1 MPEPKITHERV
12 DEIPL
17 LLHVLRERLQLDQI
31 LDEHMTRHG
40 NWQGLSFGG
49 VTVTW
54 LTHILTECDHFMSP
68 VQDWANARP
77 ETLSALLG
85 QPLRDTDL
93 TDDRLSEVARH
104 LSDDA
109 LWHQIESSL
118 NRRMIRTYRL
128 PRRRVRLD
136 STTAKINKQGVSWL
150 FRRGHS
156 KDHRPDLPQ
165 LKVMLGSLDPLGVIV
180 AADVV
185 AGNAADDPLYLPIID
200 RLCDDWQTQG
210 LLFIGDC
217 KLSSLAN
224 RAHIHQRG
232 HFYLAP
238 LAQVGAVPEQLAAW
252 VQKALDGDVRLLPL
266 KADDG
271 SPWGDGYEITRS
283 LNATTSAGHAV
294 HWKERVWIVR
304 SQSLV
309 DAQRRGLQQRLERAE
324 AALRALTPPR
334 GRGQRQ
340 FTEPEPL
347 RAAGEALLAQY
358 HVQGLLTVRLQQEVE
373 RRQVRAYGDQ
383 PARVAEQHRYVVQCW
398 RNVRAIQQQ
407 EQTLGWRVYVTNAP
421 RRQLSL
427 EQGIQCYA
435 DEYLVERNCH
445 RLKGRPLSL
454 SPLWVTREDHAVGL
468 TRLLTLAARVLA
480 LVEYEV
486 RQQLK
491 TQKQALAGLFP
502 GQATRETATP
512 TTERLL
518 KAFDNIALVVIRT
531 GDRVERQVTA
541 LSALQKTILR
551 LLKCP
556 ISWYQQLEFNWV

>member
-1 MPEPKITHERV
+1 MTNPQITHERV
-12 DEIPL
+12 DDIPV
-17 LLHVLRERLQLDQI
+17 LLHVLRQRLELDQI
-31 LDEHMTRHG
+31 LDEQLSRHG

-49 VTVTW
+49 ITVTW
-54 LTHILTECDHFMSP
+54 LTHILTECDHFMSH

-77 ETLSALLG
+77 ETLGHLLG

-109 LWHQIESSL
+109 LWHRVESAT
-118 NRRMIRTYRL
+118 NARMIRAYRL
-128 PRRRVRLD
+128 PRRRVRVD
-136 STTAKINKQGVSWL
+136 STTAKIDKQGISWL

-165 LKVMLGSLDPLGVIV
+165 LKVMLASLDPLGVLV

-185 AGNAADDPLYLPIID
+185 AGNVADDPLYQPIID
-200 RLCDDWQTQG
+200 RLCDDWQTKG
-210 LLFIGDC
+210 LLFVGDC
-217 KLSSLAN
+217 KLASLAN

-238 LAQVGAVPEQLAAW
+238 LAQVGEVPEQLAGW
-252 VQKALDGDVRLLPL
+252 VQQALDGDVRLLPL

-271 SPWGDGYEITRS
+271 TRWGEGYEITRR
-283 LNATTSAGHAV
+283 LTSPTDEGGAV
-294 HWKERVWIVR
+294 RWRERVWIVC
-304 SQSLV
+304 SQSLR
-309 DAQRRGLQQRLERAE
+309 DAQQRGLRQRLDHAE

-340 FTEPEPL
+340 FTASEPL
-347 RAAGEALLAQY
+347 RAAVDQVLTQY
-358 HVQGLLTVRLQQEVE
+358 HVQGLLTVRLKEEVAQ
-373 RRQVRAYGDQ
+373 RQVRAYGNQ
-383 PARVAEQHRYVVQCW
+383 PAHIAEQRRFVVQCW
-398 RNVRAIQQQ
+398 RNAATIEQH
-407 EQTLGWRVYVTNAP
+407 EQTLGWRCYVTNAP
-421 RRQLSL
+421 RRQMSM
-427 EQGIQCYA
+427 EQGLQCYA

-468 TRLLTLAARVLA
+468 ARLLTLAARVLA

-491 TQKQALAGLFP
+491 AQKETLTGLFP

-518 KAFDNIALVVIRT
+518 KAFDNIALIVVRRGNHI
-531 GDRVERQVTA
+531 ERHLTP
-541 LSALQKTILR
+541 LSALQKEI
-551 LLKCP
+551 
-556 ISWYQQLEFNWV
+556 WVFAE